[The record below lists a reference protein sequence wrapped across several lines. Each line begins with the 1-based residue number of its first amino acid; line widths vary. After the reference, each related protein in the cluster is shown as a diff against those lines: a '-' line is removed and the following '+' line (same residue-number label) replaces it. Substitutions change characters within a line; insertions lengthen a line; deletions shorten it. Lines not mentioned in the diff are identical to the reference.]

1 MIDWFIDGL
10 IDWLI
15 GGFNYWL
22 MDELVDLPSERTGR
36 YPHMRHREQSTPH
49 RCLAPRHTV
58 VGLLLL
64 QLLEDRRLV
73 AVGVVAVGVVAVGV
87 VAVGVVAV
95 GVVAVRAVGLE
106 LFVVLVVHYAVGG
119 VEGLDVS
126 VVGD

>member
-1 MIDWFIDGL
+1 
-10 IDWLI
+10 
-15 GGFNYWL
+15 